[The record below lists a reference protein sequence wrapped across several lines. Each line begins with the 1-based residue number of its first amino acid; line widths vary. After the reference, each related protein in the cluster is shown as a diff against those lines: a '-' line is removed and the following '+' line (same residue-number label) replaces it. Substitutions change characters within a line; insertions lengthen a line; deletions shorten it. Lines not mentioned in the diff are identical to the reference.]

1 MNFAELFHHEG
12 DLYELPAGHALFK
25 EGEDQNG
32 YMYVLMSG
40 VAEIWVNGRMMETAQ
55 PGTLLG
61 RDRGAGRDHR
71 RDGDDRRRRALRHRG
86 CAQQLPAVAGG
97 PPSLQFH
104 DPSDAEFRAERDAGD
119 CESFAPHGRG
129 AVEPAL
135 AILRPGGT
143 QPDCTRCIFRQ
154 VLS

>member
-61 RDRGAGRDHR
+61 EMAMID
-71 RDGDDRRRRALRHRG
+71 DGPRSATVVARNNCRLLPVDRHRFNFMIQQTPNF
-86 CAQQLPAVAGG
+86 AQNVMRVIAN
-97 PPSLQFH
+97 
-104 DPSDAEFRAERDAGD
+104 R
-119 CESFAPHGRG
+119 
-129 AVEPAL
+129 
-135 AILRPGGT
+135 LRRT
-143 QPDCTRCIFRQ
+143 DV
-154 VLS
+154 VL